1 MAENNAQEMNGAQ
14 LFVLS
19 ENARTILANFE
30 ERLKKEG
37 LSDEQQKDVRIEL
50 IAKLTALNFP
60 ESIEHYAIKARS
72 DNKECERIGMVAVS
86 CLEWI
91 DDMRELQTNSHD
103 ADLHSFIASDAI
115 AELCKEYPAVID
127 YFYRNEPKQIV
138 ERLKS
143 RDDFHLLI
151 YGLAP
156 FEEEMGV
163 WDDDVV
169 KPRNTDHVIYWEV
182 PCFVKSPVNT
192 VASCLY
198 KIRRKVG
205 LLNFFRETSEL
216 PLSAFDRAVLVDSNS
231 SQWTGEP
238 SCPSEICLLGKELGL
253 TEFVDKYMNDQGV
266 LFYLVPKEANFEL
279 DVWQK
284 CRQSL
289 IDSRRL
295 YAVIDLPTQ
304 KACNDCNTL
313 WVIKKGMGL
322 DKVIFV
328 DACRDASGDNS
339 SIDYQKVLNKMN
351 EENPSCYCEVQYE
364 DLNVNDF
371 MAAYYCSCPVP
382 KEGEKLVAL
391 RDLVDLYDTEIED
404 EATGFFILRAH
415 YTSDID
421 DCLISYDMADQKRLE
436 AMRFAPARRVP
447 LVNNLC
453 MTRANLDY
461 DWSITEFEVARI
473 GDINEVLVSGRST
486 FPDEELFDTKCEYED
501 RDPIRGLYPKI
512 YTYGDAFIFRNKWND
527 SHPRSGL
534 STDYL
539 LMALTSE
546 DVLEQLDGKRT
557 LTKDEFLSLQIVVP
571 SFEEQNRR
579 LAEYRKKK
587 RGEDLRT
594 IKESLQSYKDDVRM
608 KKHALAQN
616 LRVMKNWWQILQKA
630 RKDGAGV
637 VDDKAVVGELHPV
650 CVKDIYDNIDR
661 EINLLFKQVSAF
673 NLGDQMQA
681 EVFDANA
688 FVREY
693 VKHHDPMF
701 EYDCK
706 FLDVPANIRFPK
718 KALQIILGNIAS
730 NACAHGFKG
739 RENKSNVIRLSLE
752 LKGDDLI
759 LTVENNGKPMLAGMT
774 AKRVFTYGDTTEEG
788 ADDHSGLGG
797 FQIWDLM
804 KRFDGKAILD
814 LNEKADFPVSYKLCF
829 HDVNLYK

>member
-1 MAENNAQEMNGAQ
+1 MAENNAQEMNGTQ

-37 LSDEQQKDVRIEL
+37 LSEEQQKDVRIEL

-72 DNKECERIGMVAVS
+72 DNKECERIGMVAVN

-138 ERLKS
+138 EHFKN
-143 RDDFHLLI
+143 RDDFHSLI

-169 KPRNTDHVIYWEV
+169 KFRNTEHVIYREV

-216 PLSAFDRAVLVDSNS
+216 PLSAFDRAVLVDNNNS
-231 SQWTGEP
+231 RWVDEP
-238 SCPSEICLLGKELGL
+238 SDPSEICLLGKKLGL

-266 LFYLVPKEANFEL
+266 LFNLVPKEANFEL

-313 WVIKKGMGL
+313 WVIKKGMDL

-351 EENPSCYCEVQYE
+351 GENPSCYCEVQYE

-486 FPDEELFDTKCEYED
+486 FPDEELFDTECEYED

-512 YTYGDAFIFRNKWND
+512 YTYGDAFIFRNKWSD

-546 DVLEQLDGKRT
+546 DVLEQLNGKRT

-661 EINLLFKQVSAF
+661 EMNLLFKQVNTF

-693 VKHHDPMF
+693 VKHHAPMF

-718 KALQIILGNIAS
+718 KALQIILDNIAS

-788 ADDHSGLGG
+788 IDDHSGLGG

-804 KRFDGKAILD
+804 KRFEGKAILN